1 MVVLLE
7 IIAASI
13 SMGDKV
19 LVFSQRRPVLDFVER
34 VLMTKGW
41 GGFVETPA
49 PALPAWHRSFMG
61 GPAETAAAGAWGPW
75 ENGRQYFRIDGE
87 TPSKKRQQLISRF
100 NDPDR
105 KSTGVFLLSTK
116 AGNMGIN
123 LVAANRVVLMDTS
136 WNPANDLQAMFR
148 CYRFGQKKPVQVF
161 RLVMGNKS
169 LEYKIHNKQV

>member
-13 SMGDKV
+13 SRGDKV

-61 GPAETAAAGAWGPW
+61 GGAAAETPAGAWGPW
-75 ENGRQYFRIDGE
+75 ENGRQYFRIDGA
-87 TPSKKRQQLISRF
+87 TPSKKRS
-100 NDPDR
+100 
-105 KSTGVFLLSTK
+105 V
-116 AGNMGIN
+116 
-123 LVAANRVVLMDTS
+123 DT
-136 WNPANDLQAMFR
+136 DGGDCLD
-148 CYRFGQKKPVQVF
+148 
-161 RLVMGNKS
+161 
-169 LEYKIHNKQV
+169 